1 MAVPSLIQKAG
12 LTLFH
17 NPHLQP
23 EGVSIDYSD
32 LGKFASVIQRAFF
45 MGARVSGPIN
55 NRQRRISRRGIL
67 SRAATRINAL
77 FRAFSVR
84 CYFVGF
90 DPSRIFT
97 PPLWPPAPVGTR
109 RLRMARRSA
118 RVFLDGEAW
127 LNMPN
132 LNPNPNLTM
141 NPYDYENRLRY

>member
-32 LGKFASVIQRAFF
+32 LGKFASVIQR
-45 MGARVSGPIN
+45 
-55 NRQRRISRRGIL
+55 RQRQTSRRRGII

-141 NPYDYENRLRY
+141 NLYDYENRLRY

>member
-32 LGKFASVIQRAFF
+32 LGKFASVIQR
-45 MGARVSGPIN
+45 
-55 NRQRRISRRGIL
+55 RQRQTTRRRGII

-97 PPLWPPAPVGTR
+97 PPIWMMQSGGSHFVGTR
-109 RLRMARRSA
+109 RLRLARRSA
-118 RVFLDGEAW
+118 RLFMDGEAW
-127 LNMPN
+127 LNG
-132 LNPNPNLTM
+132 TM
-141 NPYDYENRLRY
+141 NLYDYENRLTPLGLRH

>member
-1 MAVPSLIQKAG
+1 MVMEVPSLIQKAG

-32 LGKFASVIQRAFF
+32 LGKFASVIQR
-45 MGARVSGPIN
+45 
-55 NRQRRISRRGIL
+55 RQRQTTRRRGII

-97 PPLWPPAPVGTR
+97 PPIWMMQSGGSRFVGTR
-109 RLRMARRSA
+109 RLRLARRSA
-118 RVFLDGEAW
+118 RLFMD
-127 LNMPN
+127 ND
-132 LNPNPNLTM
+132 TM
-141 NPYDYENRLRY
+141 NLYDYEHRLTPL

>member
-97 PPLWPPAPVGTR
+97 PPLWMMQSGGSHFVGTR
-109 RLRMARRSA
+109 RLRLARRSA
-118 RVFLDGEAW
+118 RLFMDNDTIMNIPWLD
-127 LNMPN
+127 
-132 LNPNPNLTM
+132 
-141 NPYDYENRLRY
+141 

>member
-1 MAVPSLIQKAG
+1 MAVPSLAAMAG

-23 EGVSIDYSD
+23 ADVSIDYSD
-32 LGKFASVIQRAFF
+32 LGKFASVIQR
-45 MGARVSGPIN
+45 
-55 NRQRRISRRGIL
+55 RQRQVSRRRGII

-97 PPLWPPAPVGTR
+97 PPIWMMQSGGSHFVGTR
-109 RLRMARRSA
+109 RLRLARRSA
-118 RVFLDGEAW
+118 RLFMDGEAW
-127 LNMPN
+127 LNDPMN
-132 LNPNPNLTM
+132 L
-141 NPYDYENRLRY
+141 YDYEHRLRLT

>member
-17 NPHLQP
+17 NPHLQL
-23 EGVSIDYSD
+23 EGVSVDYSV
-32 LGKFASVIQRAFF
+32 LGKFASVIQR
-45 MGARVSGPIN
+45 
-55 NRQRRISRRGIL
+55 RQRQTSRRRGII

-97 PPLWPPAPVGTR
+97 PPIWMMQSGGSRFVGTR
-109 RLRMARRSA
+109 RLRLARRSA
-118 RVFLDGEAW
+118 RLFMDNDTIMNIPWLD
-127 LNMPN
+127 
-132 LNPNPNLTM
+132 
-141 NPYDYENRLRY
+141 